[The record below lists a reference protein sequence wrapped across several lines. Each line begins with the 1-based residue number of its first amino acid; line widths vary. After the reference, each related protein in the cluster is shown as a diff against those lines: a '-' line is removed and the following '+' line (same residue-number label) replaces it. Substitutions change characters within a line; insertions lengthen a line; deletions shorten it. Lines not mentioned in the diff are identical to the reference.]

1 MKKSF
6 FRILVIFP
14 GAILYA
20 LFYSCSNEIT
30 REAQSDKDDFYGTIN
45 NFPDS
50 LLLNENEAK
59 IYTMPTPLQIS
70 SAIKIYGFKY
80 NEKLLL
86 PVVQNVSYSSNFSKA
101 LNLGMRTI
109 DLGYATVYSNHARAF
124 DYLKNVKQLTE
135 ELGISSYEQ
144 SQIMERFEKNIQN
157 QDSLFKIVLESYRH
171 GHDYFQNNGRE
182 GLGLLILTGCFV
194 EGLHLTM
201 GIKNEKI
208 SSDEK
213 YLNLIA
219 QQKLYLQ
226 NLVEL
231 LAYYS
236 NANEVQALITKL
248 SLLNGD
254 FEKIHLNFNDPST
267 KPFAIKGNIPQEI
280 YESIETKIT
289 ALRSEI
295 VG

>member
-1 MKKSF
+1 MKLLIQIVII
-6 FRILVIFP
+6 ILGLFLT
-14 GAILYA
+14 GLLYT
-20 LFYSCSNEIT
+20 CSNEIT
-30 REAQSDKDDFYGTIN
+30 KEAQGDKDDFYGTIN

-50 LLLNENEAK
+50 LIINENEAK

-86 PVVQNVSYSSNFSKA
+86 PTVQNVNYSSNFSKA
-101 LNLGMRTI
+101 LNLGVRTI
-109 DLGYATVYSNHARAF
+109 DLGYATIYSNNARAF

-135 ELGISSYEQ
+135 ELGISSYRQ
-144 SQIMERFEKNIQN
+144 SQIIERFEKNIQN

-182 GLGLLILTGCFV
+182 GLGLLILTGCFI

-208 SSDEK
+208 SGDQK
-213 YLNLIA
+213 YLNLLA

-236 NANEVQALITKL
+236 NAVEVQELMGKL
-248 SLLNGD
+248 KSLNSEFG
-254 FEKIHLNFNDPST
+254 KIQLNFNDPNT
-267 KPFAIKGNIPQEI
+267 KPFAIKGKIPDGLYQ
-280 YESIETKIT
+280 SIEAKIT
-289 ALRSEI
+289 ALRNEI

>member
-1 MKKSF
+1 MKNLFPLIIILSALTCF
-6 FRILVIFP
+6 FQ
-14 GAILYA
+14 G
-20 LFYSCSNEIT
+20 CSNELT
-30 REAQSDKDDFYGTIN
+30 KDAQADKDDFFGTVN

-50 LLLNENEAK
+50 LLMSSDEAK

-86 PVVQNVSYSSNFSKA
+86 PTVQNVSYSSNFLKA
-101 LNLGMRTI
+101 LNLGLRTI
-109 DLGYATVYSNHARAF
+109 DLGYATVYSNHSRAL

-135 ELGISSYEQ
+135 ELGISSYQ
-144 SQIMERFEKNIQN
+144 KAQIMERFEQNMQN
-157 QDSLFKIVLESYRH
+157 QDSLFKIVLESYKH

-194 EGLHLTM
+194 EGLHITM

-208 SSDEK
+208 SPDAK

-231 LAYYS
+231 LGFYS
-236 NANEVQALITKL
+236 NAPDVL
-248 SLLNGD
+248 SLRSNLNLLND
-254 FEKIHLNFNDPST
+254 EFEKIQLNYNDPGT
-267 KPFAIKGNIPQEI
+267 KPFAIRGVIPEAVYKGIEERISVLRNEI
-280 YESIETKIT
+280 
-289 ALRSEI
+289 A
-295 VG
+295 G

>member
-1 MKKSF
+1 MKLLIQIAIV
-6 FRILVIFP
+6 ILGLFLT
-14 GAILYA
+14 GLLYT
-20 LFYSCSNEIT
+20 CSNEIT
-30 REAQSDKDDFYGTIN
+30 KEAQGDKDDFYGTIN

-50 LLLNENEAK
+50 LIINENEAK

-86 PVVQNVSYSSNFSKA
+86 PTVQNVNYSSNFSKA
-101 LNLGMRTI
+101 LNLGVRTI
-109 DLGYATVYSNHARAF
+109 DLGYATIYSNNARAF

-135 ELGISSYEQ
+135 ELGISSYRQ
-144 SQIMERFEKNIQN
+144 SQIIERFEKNIQN

-182 GLGLLILTGCFV
+182 GLGLLILTGCFI

-208 SSDEK
+208 SGDQK
-213 YLNLIA
+213 YLNLLA

-236 NANEVQALITKL
+236 NAVEVQELMGKL
-248 SLLNGD
+248 KSLNSEFG
-254 FEKIHLNFNDPST
+254 KIQLNFNDPNT
-267 KPFAIKGNIPQEI
+267 KPFAIKGKIPDDLYQ
-280 YESIETKIT
+280 SIDAKIT
-289 ALRSEI
+289 ALRNEI